1 MRTAMRSAVDPAPA
15 FELHVSE
22 RAAAAV
28 RRLRRVLIGFALA
41 GWLLAAPW
49 FSGVAWGLWLAA
61 GALLA
66 AGAGWQ
72 ARRAGPSNLS
82 CGRLYIDEQGLAS
95 WRPVGGHVGL
105 VAVQRWSAGERLVWL
120 RLAGHRAAPRIDLL
134 LVREAVGDEGWR
146 RLRSWLLWLGR
157 GTQ

>member
-1 MRTAMRSAVDPAPA
+1 MRPVCQSAPA

-28 RRLRRVLIGFALA
+28 RRLRHALAGFALA

-49 FSGVAWGLWLAA
+49 LSGASWGLWLSA
-61 GALLA
+61 GSLVA

-72 ARRAGPSNLS
+72 ARRAGASSLS
-82 CGRLYIDEQGLAS
+82 CGRLYVDEQGLAS
-95 WRPVGGHVGL
+95 WRPVDGHAGL
-105 VAVQRWSAGERLVWL
+105 VSVQRWSAGERLVWL

-134 LVREAVGDEGWR
+134 LMRDAVGDESWR

-157 GTQ
+157 GAQ